1 MYGIVV
7 FATSLCLIACA
18 LNVQLSVNVPSA
30 DVQLSCYWEGDTKV
44 VAFLRKNKISDKF
57 RTEFEVMYKT
67 YKCTVRQPYAYN
79 VQCKCVIDGSV
90 HCNLIDLSVGL
101 DDSQWRC
108 AIAAEGTFN
117 HSNDVTIRANAIS
130 VSTFS
135 SADSCQCKPDYGLAD
150 SNEKT
155 TCPAIVVTLACG
167 NIILGAS
174 ILVLLFKTHLTVCLR
189 RAFGNETDS
198 SANRQE
204 ASVIENNAASAI
216 EDTYLTV
223 NDNETTM
230 VETFCT

>member
-57 RTEFEVMYKT
+57 RTEFE
-67 YKCTVRQPYAYN
+67 
-79 VQCKCVIDGSV
+79 CVIDGSV

>member
-57 RTEFEVMYKT
+57 RTEFE
-67 YKCTVRQPYAYN
+67 
-79 VQCKCVIDGSV
+79 
-90 HCNLIDLSVGL
+90 
-101 DDSQWRC
+101 WRC

-155 TCPAIVVTLACG
+155 RCPAIVVTLACG